1 MNAISAATQGM
12 ISAAQRVDAS
22 AVRVAQG
29 DGDLVAEA
37 VAQVDA
43 KATFSAS
50 AAVLRTA
57 DEMTGSLL
65 DILA

>member
-1 MNAISAATQGM
+1 MDAVATAAQGM
-12 ISAAQRVDAS
+12 ISAARHFATS
-22 AVRVAQG
+22 AVHTVQG
-29 DGDLVAEA
+29 DGDMVAEA

-57 DEMTGSLL
+57 DEMTGGLL
-65 DILA
+65 DTLA